1 MSKSLN
7 CLRIFCSSQ
16 NKHVE
21 HFFPAT
27 LSASVWN
34 VEKDPRER
42 LHFLRICLRKYT
54 DKNEKIMT
62 HLYISG
68 DWLKFCESND
78 TLSPSTSTTS
88 ACVMTWA
95 CNVCDKRPCW
105 TTKTTAPGKSCIE
118 SNGCSGSPGIA
129 STPKGNAKVWNKH
142 DFELNQFVL
151 IALQRLCSVSHP
163 FAKAKASWSI
173 SSTWQNWWRRKCT
186 SPS

>member
-1 MSKSLN
+1 MWKRIHENVYTFSESAWENTRIKMRKSWHISTYLWISLETGSN
-7 CLRIFCSSQ
+7 SVKVMIPCPPPPRQPPRVSWP
-16 NKHVE
+16 E
-21 HFFPAT
+21 HAT
-27 LSASVWN
+27 
-34 VEKDPRER
+34 
-42 LHFLRICLRKYT
+42 
-54 DKNEKIMT
+54 
-62 HLYISG
+62 
-68 DWLKFCESND
+68 
-78 TLSPSTSTTS
+78 
-88 ACVMTWA
+88 
-95 CNVCDKRPCW
+95 CDKRPCW

-186 SPS
+186 LPS